1 VELRTTD
8 NAALLEVLAVAAS
21 SLDVSNWDILLD
33 VRRWLNSAL
42 KAGSLPPIPVEG
54 MLEAALLVLLEW
66 N

>member
-1 VELRTTD
+1 
-8 NAALLEVLAVAAS
+8 VLAVAAS

-54 MLEAALLVLLEW
+54 RLEAALLVLLEW

>member
-8 NAALLEVLAVAAS
+8 NAALLEVLAVVHPARMYPTGIYYS
-21 SLDVSNWDILLD
+21 D